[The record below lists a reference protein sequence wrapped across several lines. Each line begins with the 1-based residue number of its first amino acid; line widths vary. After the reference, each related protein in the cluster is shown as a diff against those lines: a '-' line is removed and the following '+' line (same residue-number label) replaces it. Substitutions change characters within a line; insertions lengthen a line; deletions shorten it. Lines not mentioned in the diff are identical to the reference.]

1 MKSFTPG
8 MEVRVASREDLWQVR
23 DLALRIFPVTYQ
35 NIEGPEQI
43 DYMMDLFYTPEALVS
58 QQDSG
63 QVFLIIYYEGKAA
76 GYASYSPLN
85 TAGDFKLN
93 KIYLDTNL
101 HGRGL
106 GKWLLSDVISRV
118 KMAGGN
124 TLQLNVNRK
133 NKATG
138 FYLNM
143 GFSVLKE
150 ELLDIGG
157 GYFMD
162 DYVLSLRLNA

>member
-1 MKSFTPG
+1 
-8 MEVRVASREDLWQVR
+8 
-23 DLALRIFPVTYQ
+23 
-35 NIEGPEQI
+35 
-43 DYMMDLFYTPEALVS
+43 
-58 QQDSG
+58 
-63 QVFLIIYYEGKAA
+63 
-76 GYASYSPLN
+76 
-85 TAGDFKLN
+85 
-93 KIYLDTNL
+93 
-101 HGRGL
+101 
-106 GKWLLSDVISRV
+106 LLSDVISRV
-118 KMAGGN
+118 KMAGGK

-162 DYVLSLRLNA
+162 DYVLNLALDA